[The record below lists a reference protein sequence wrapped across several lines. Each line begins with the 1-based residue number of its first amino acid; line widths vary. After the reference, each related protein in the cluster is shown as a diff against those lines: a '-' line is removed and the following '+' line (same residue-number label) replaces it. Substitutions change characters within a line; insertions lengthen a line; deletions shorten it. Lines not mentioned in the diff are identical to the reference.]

1 MKASS
6 IYQHEKSFRDNGIDS
21 FGKKFILT
29 PETVTIPGEST
40 KLTLLDCRRDNND
53 NSFYYQEVV
62 PKKRIVLHFT
72 AGYLK
77 GDIATLTTPY
87 YHVSVPFIVARS
99 GDIYNPW
106 ASKYWSYH
114 LGNTAIGG
122 NTEMSSS
129 SIAIEISNIGFL
141 IKDGKNFHTIYS
153 NDDVYCEQGETG
165 YYTEVAA
172 YRGQKY
178 YATFTNAQYRSL
190 ILLLR
195 YLTARYNIPRVF
207 LSPDK
212 IFEPF
217 ASAEEA
223 ANFSGICSHVNF
235 RPTGKWD
242 IGPAFNWKKL
252 MFGVWKPVAGAN
264 PVG

>member
-1 MKASS
+1 MKATSISS
-6 IYQHEKSFRDNGIDS
+6 HEKSFRDSGIDA

-29 PETVTIPGEST
+29 PETVSIPGDSS
-40 KLTLLDCRRDNND
+40 KLTLLDCRRDNSD
-53 NSFYYQEVV
+53 DSFYYKEIV

-87 YHVSVPFIVARS
+87 YHVSVPFIIARS

-114 LGNTAIGG
+114 LGADAVGG
-122 NTEMSSS
+122 NTEMSNS
-129 SIAIEISNIGFL
+129 SIGIEISNIGFL
-141 IKDGKNFHTIYS
+141 VKNGKNFHTIYS
-153 NDDVYCEQGETG
+153 NDDVYCTQAETA
-165 YYTEVAA
+165 YYTEIPA

-178 YATFTNAQYRSL
+178 YATFTNAQYNSL

-195 YLTARYNIPRVF
+195 YLTARFNIPRTF
-207 LSPDK
+207 LPTDK
-212 IFEPF
+212 MYDTFP
-217 ASAEEA
+217 SAKA
-223 ANFSGICSHVNF
+223 AADFSGICSHVNF

-242 IGPAFNWKKL
+242 IGPAFNWKKVT
-252 MFGVWKPVAGAN
+252 FGVWKK
-264 PVG
+264 